1 MNVEVEVISE
11 GQLRILFLDRFLRFK
26 MGRDIRGFA
35 AIIGAGVDGLGQGP
49 G

>member
-11 GQLRILFLDRFLRFK
+11 SQLSILFLDRFLRFK
-26 MGRDIRGFA
+26 MGGDIRGFA
-35 AIIGAGVDGLGQGP
+35 AIIGVGVGGLGQSP